1 MLKILGIGNTLRG
14 DDGIGPHIID
24 ELKKKNLPDSIQ
36 LFDIGSDAFSIID
49 HFEKEEPVLV
59 IDCAQMGKE
68 PGEIV
73 KFDVK
78 DENLPILDKAISIHG
93 FGFADVYKMANSL
106 YDNVQCIIIG
116 VQPKSLEFNTG
127 LSEEV
132 KNKIPSIIKMVMEET
147 NKHVKKN
154 NHN

>member
-1 MLKILGIGNTLRG
+1 MLKVLGMGNTLRG

-24 ELKKKNLPDSIQ
+24 ELKKKNLPDSIE
-36 LFDIGSDAFSIID
+36 LVDIGSDAFSIID
-49 HFEKEEPVLV
+49 HFEKEQPVLV

-73 KFDVK
+73 KFEVK

-93 FGFADVYKMANSL
+93 FGFSDVYKLATNL
-106 YDNVQCIIIG
+106 YKNIQCTIIG

-127 LSEEV
+127 LSDEV
-132 KNKIPSIIKMVMEET
+132 KNKIPLIIKMVMEET
-147 NKHVKKN
+147 NKNVKKN

>member
-1 MLKILGIGNTLRG
+1 MLKVLGIGNTLRG
-14 DDGIGPHIID
+14 DDGIGPIIID
-24 ELKKKNLPDSIQ
+24 ELMKRDLPDSIQ
-36 LFDIGSDAFSIID
+36 LYDIGSDAFSIID

-68 PGEIV
+68 PGEVV

-93 FGFADVYKMANSL
+93 FGFSDVYKMAKNL
-106 YDNVQCIIIG
+106 YENIQCTIIG

-127 LSEEV
+127 LSKEV

-154 NHN
+154 NNN

>member
-1 MLKILGIGNTLRG
+1 MLKVLGIGNTLRG
-14 DDGIGPHIID
+14 DDGIGSVVI
-24 ELKKKNLPDSIQ
+24 EALQKENLPESIQ

-49 HFEKEEPVLV
+49 HFENEQPVLV

-68 PGEIV
+68 PGEVI

-93 FGFADVYKMANSL
+93 FGFSDVYKMAKNL
-106 YDNVQCIIIG
+106 YENIQCTIIG

-127 LSEEV
+127 LSEEI
-132 KNKIPSIIKMVMEET
+132 KNKIPSIIKMVIEET

>member
-1 MLKILGIGNTLRG
+1 MLIVLGIGNTLRG

-24 ELKKKNLPDSIQ
+24 ELKKENLPDSIQ

-49 HFEKEEPVLV
+49 HFESKQPVLV

-93 FGFADVYKMANSL
+93 FGFADVYKMAHSL
-106 YDNVQCIIIG
+106 YDNIQCIIIG

-132 KNKIPSIIKMVMEET
+132 KKKIPSIIKMVMEET

>member
-1 MLKILGIGNTLRG
+1 MLKVLGIGNTLRG
-14 DDGIGPHIID
+14 DDGIGPIIID
-24 ELKKKNLPDSIQ
+24 ELMKRDLPDSIQ
-36 LFDIGSDAFSIID
+36 LYDIGSDAFSIID

-68 PGEIV
+68 PGEVV

-93 FGFADVYKMANSL
+93 FGFSDVYKMAKNL
-106 YDNVQCIIIG
+106 YENIQCTIIG

-132 KNKIPSIIKMVMEET
+132 KNKIPSIIKMIMEET

>member
-1 MLKILGIGNTLRG
+1 MLKVLGIGNTLRG
-14 DDGIGPHIID
+14 DDGIGPSVIE
-24 ELKKKNLPDSIQ
+24 ELQKENLPESIQ

-49 HFEKEEPVLV
+49 HFENEHPVLV

-68 PGEIV
+68 PGEVV

-93 FGFADVYKMANSL
+93 FGFSDVYKMAKNL
-106 YDNVQCIIIG
+106 YENIQCTIIG
-116 VQPKSLEFNTG
+116 IQPKSLEFNTG
-127 LSEEV
+127 LSDEI
-132 KNKIPSIIKMVMEET
+132 KNKIPSIIKMVIEET

>member
-1 MLKILGIGNTLRG
+1 MLKVLGIGNTLRG
-14 DDGIGPHIID
+14 DDGIGPIIID
-24 ELKKKNLPDSIQ
+24 ELMKRDLPDSIQ
-36 LFDIGSDAFSIID
+36 LYDIGSDAFSIID

-68 PGEIV
+68 PGEVV

-93 FGFADVYKMANSL
+93 FGFSDVYKMAKNL
-106 YDNVQCIIIG
+106 YENIQCTIIG

-127 LSEEV
+127 LSKEV

-147 NKHVKKN
+147 NKYVKKN